1 MRYLSFDNKHL
12 KILLY
17 LISIDLIATMVWYFW
32 FEIPEANPVLCGAI
46 ESSLVKFVILKLAL
60 SFPGLYLLSKYID
73 KILAQLG
80 IGILLAAYMGITIV
94 HYIIFLYI
102 ISGQYSI

>member
-1 MRYLSFDNKHL
+1 M

-17 LISIDLIATMVWYFW
+17 LISIDLVATMIWYF
-32 FEIPEANPVLCGAI
+32 FFGVPEANPILDNAI
-46 ESSLVKFVILKLAL
+46 ENSLLKFVILKLSL

-80 IGILLAAYMGITIV
+80 IGVLLATYMGITII
-94 HYIIFLYI
+94 HYIIFLFI
-102 ISGQYSI
+102 IAGVWSM

>member
-17 LISIDLIATMVWYFW
+17 LISIDLMATMSWYLW
-32 FEIPEANPVLCGAI
+32 FGIPEANPVLSSAI
-46 ESSLVKFVILKLAL
+46 EDSLLEFVALKLAL
-60 SFPGLYLLSKYID
+60 SLPGLLLLSKYID

-80 IGILLAAYMGITIV
+80 IGILLAAYMGVTII
-94 HYIIFLYI
+94 HYIIFLAI
-102 ISGQYSI
+102 IMGQYTV